1 MIKFSIITKVVRCFF
16 LLAGLLFTPLVKAE
30 IKAAVSDTTVARLM
44 NTFQFR
50 TAANTLIVKLKKTGQ
65 KDFDRRLYY
74 NNQLSMVYYRLRL
87 IDSAMVCARRSLHLT
102 VMSVDSALISDAWKV
117 TSYTYNNIGKLDSA
131 AYYTRIMLGYA
142 ERNGDKR
149 LMRNSMSSLGTIMN
163 QNQKF
168 REALKYHKNAY
179 LLTEEIKDSLSYSI
193 MNYNLGLTYSNLGK
207 RDSSL
212 YYLNVSL
219 RYSLKEKHY
228 ESAMYAYITTADI
241 YLQLGDF
248 RKWKENTITLYNLA
262 DSLQNYEF
270 VAQAYSNLLYGFA
283 KTKNYQEAIQYG
295 NKALEILKLH
305 PFPSHQ
311 LEVDSG
317 MYVVNK
323 AIGNFG
329 DALTHLEAYYKQKS
343 ILLNEEQKKQ
353 LDEIQTRFDV
363 KEKDL
368 TIAQQKLELVR
379 RQRSIQWLIFALTLF
394 IIAIIASVVYVVRN
408 HRFRKELYKKEKYL
422 DKQLADTKQWM
433 EGVFMKESFI
443 PTVFKQLPYDGESNP
458 IGQDILSPQNILY
471 SELRVIVEKQKLYL
485 NPELNLQMVI
495 KLLGTNKK
503 YLYEAI
509 SSNTDNNFRNFIN
522 RYRIDQAKRLIEENI
537 RDKTN
542 SNLSELFNFCG
553 FNNSTSFFRTFKGLT
568 GLTPKEYAN
577 EVENDLKD
585 GGL

>member
-1 MIKFSIITKVVRCFF
+1 MRFLSYFF
-16 LLAGLLFTPLVKAE
+16 VLAGLLFTPLVKAE
-30 IKAAVSDTTVARLM
+30 IKVAVSDTTVARLM

-50 TAANTLIVKLKKTGQ
+50 AAANTLNVKLKKVGR
-65 KDFDRRLYY
+65 KDFDRQLYY
-74 NNQLSMVYYRLRL
+74 NNQLSMAYIRLRE
-87 IDSAMVCARRSLHLT
+87 IDSAMVCARQSLHLT

-117 TSYTYNNIGKLDSA
+117 VSYSYNNIGKLDSA

-168 REALKYHKNAY
+168 REALKYHRSAY
-179 LLTEEIKDSLSYSI
+179 LLTEEIKDSLSYSV

-219 RYSLKEKHY
+219 RHSVKEKHY
-228 ESAMYAYITTADI
+228 ESAVYAYITTADI

-248 RKWKENTITLYNLA
+248 KKWKESTITLYNLA
-262 DSLQNYEF
+262 DSINNYQF
-270 VAQAYSNLLYGFA
+270 MAQAYNNLLYGLT
-283 KTKNYQEAIQYG
+283 KNKNYQEAIQYG
-295 NKALEILKLH
+295 NKALEILKAH
-305 PFPSHQ
+305 PYLAHQ
-311 LEVDSG
+311 IEVDSG
-317 MYVVNK
+317 MYLVNK

-329 DALTHLEAYYKQKS
+329 GALSHLEAYYRQKS
-343 ILLNEEQKKQ
+343 TLLSEEQKKQ

-368 TIAQQKLELVR
+368 TIAQQKLELAR
-379 RQRSIQWLIFALTLF
+379 RQRSIQWLIFAMTLF

-443 PTVFKQLPYDGESNP
+443 PTVFKQLPYEGESNP

-471 SELRVIVEKQKLYL
+471 SELREIIEKQKLYL

-522 RYRIDQAKRLIEENI
+522 RYRIDQAKKLIEESI
-537 RDKTN
+537 REKTN

-553 FNNSTSFFRTFKGLT
+553 FNNSTSFFRTFKSMT
-568 GLTPKEYAN
+568 GLTPKEYAT
-577 EVENDLKD
+577 EVENDVREENQQS
-585 GGL
+585 

>member
-1 MIKFSIITKVVRCFF
+1 MKFTKLFF
-16 LLAGLLFTPLVKAE
+16 LLAGLLFSPVVKAE
-30 IKAAVSDTTVARLM
+30 IKATVSDTTVVRLM

-50 TAANTLIVKLKKTGQ
+50 AAANTLNTKLKSTSRKE
-65 KDFDRRLYY
+65 FDRQLYY
-74 NNQLSMVYYRLRL
+74 NNQLSMAYLRLRE

-102 VMSVDSALISDAWKV
+102 VMSVDSGLISDAWKV
-117 TSYTYNNIGKLDSA
+117 VSYSYNNIGKLDSA
-131 AYYTRIMLGYA
+131 AYYTRIMLNYA

-168 REALKYHKNAY
+168 REALKYHRSAY

-228 ESAMYAYITTADI
+228 ESAIYAYITTADI

-248 RKWKENTITLYNLA
+248 RKWKESTITLYNLA
-262 DSLQNYEF
+262 DSIKNYQF
-270 VAQAYSNLLYGFA
+270 MAQAYNNLLYGL
-283 KTKNYQEAIQYG
+283 TKNKDYQEAIQYG
-295 NKALEILKLH
+295 NKALEILKAH
-305 PFPSHQ
+305 PYLAHQ
-311 LEVDSG
+311 IEVDSG
-317 MYVVNK
+317 MYAVNK

-329 DALTHLEAYYKQKS
+329 GALTHLEAYYKEKS
-343 ILLNEEQKKQ
+343 TLLNEEQKKQ

-363 KEKDL
+363 KEKNL
-368 TIAQQKLELVR
+368 TITQQKLELAR
-379 RQRSIQWLIFALTLF
+379 RQRSILWLIFALTIF
-394 IIAIIASVVYVVRN
+394 IIAIIVSVVYVVRN

-433 EGVFMKESFI
+433 EGVFMKDSFI
-443 PTVFKQLPYDGESNP
+443 PTVFKQYPFEEGAGPMNR
-458 IGQDILSPQNILY
+458 DILSPQNILY
-471 SELRVIVEKQKLYL
+471 SELREIIEKQKLYL

-522 RYRIDQAKRLIEENI
+522 RYRIDQAKKLIEENI

-542 SNLSELFNFCG
+542 SNMSELFNFCG
-553 FNNSTSFFRTFKGLT
+553 FNNATSFFRTFKSMT
-568 GLTPKEYAN
+568 GLTPKEYAT
-577 EVENDLKD
+577 EVENDVREEKQQS
-585 GGL
+585 